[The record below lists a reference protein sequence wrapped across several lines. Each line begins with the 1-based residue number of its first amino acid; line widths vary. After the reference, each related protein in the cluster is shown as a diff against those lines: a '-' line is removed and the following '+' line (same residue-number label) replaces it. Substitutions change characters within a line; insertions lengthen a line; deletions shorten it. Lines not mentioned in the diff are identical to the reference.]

1 MFNIDK
7 KTKQIM
13 LTRGD
18 NCIIEVK
25 AVDKNKNRYKFAVND
40 VVRLNVYKKKDY
52 NDLKLQKDVVVR
64 QETDFVDIVLTSEL
78 TKIDDIINK
87 PVDYWYEIVL
97 NPETNPQTIIGY
109 DEEGSKIFTLFPEG
123 DEGGND

>member
-1 MFNIDK
+1 MFKIDQ
-7 KTKQIM
+7 KTKQIK

-18 NCIIEVK
+18 DCILEIK

-40 VVRLNVYKKKDY
+40 VIRLNVYTKKNY
-52 NDLKLQKDVVVR
+52 NDLKLQKDVIVR
-64 QETDFVDIVLTSEL
+64 EESDYVDMVLTSEL
-78 TKIDDIINK
+78 TKIGDIINK

-109 DEEGSKIFTLFPEG
+109 DEDGSKVFTLYPEG
-123 DEGGND
+123 AEGGNN

>member
-1 MFNIDK
+1 MFKIDQ

-18 NCIIEVK
+18 SCIIEIK
-25 AVDKNKNRYKFAVND
+25 AIDKNNNRYKFAVND
-40 VVRLNVYKKKDY
+40 VIRLNVYKKKDY
-52 NDLKLQKDVVVR
+52 NDLKLQKDVIVR
-64 QETDFVDIVLTSEL
+64 QESDYVDMVLTSEL

-87 PVDYWYEIVL
+87 PVDYWYEMVL

-109 DEEGSKIFTLFPEG
+109 DENGSKIFTLYPEG
-123 DEGGND
+123 FEGGND

>member
-1 MFNIDK
+1 MFKIDQ

-18 NCIIEVK
+18 SCIIEIK
-25 AVDKNKNRYKFAVND
+25 AIDKNNNRYKFAVND
-40 VVRLNVYKKKDY
+40 VIRLNVYKKKDY
-52 NDLKLQKDVVVR
+52 NDLKLQKDVIVR
-64 QETDFVDIVLTSEL
+64 EESNYVDMLLTSEL

-109 DEEGSKIFTLFPEG
+109 DENGSKIFTLYPEG
-123 DEGGND
+123 FEGGND

>member
-78 TKIDDIINK
+78 TKIDNIINK

-123 DEGGND
+123 DEGGNE